1 MVSRFLSSPDL
12 ARTRS
17 LIAAICCAA
26 LAGCG
31 FGLLMPLVALNLEAM
46 TGSAAVVGAN
56 AAAAALS
63 TLLATPLIPALMA
76 RTAPRQTVVICALI
90 TATGFVL
97 FPAMPDPVIWFVLRF
112 VMGLSVT
119 IIFVASETWINQLAK
134 PESRASLLAV
144 YATVLSGGFGSGG
157 LLLAVLG
164 SEGWTPWIA
173 GGVIYALGALPILI
187 LKGPQIVP
195 PSLEESG
202 LKALLSSA
210 RLAPLAILAGLVFGG
225 LETNVFALMPVYAER
240 IGIASQGVGLLVAVG
255 ALGAIA
261 LQIPL
266 GKLADKTGRDRT
278 LSGVAIS
285 AVILSVAMGI
295 AGANLWL
302 LIPMVFF
309 FVGASSAFYTIGLA
323 MIGERVQ
330 AGALASANAAFIFA
344 YGLGSLLGPAL
355 GGVSMDI
362 ADPWGLMA
370 AFAAMAGLYFVLS
383 VLSKPRSRH

>member
-1 MVSRFLSSPDL
+1 MIAHFLTTPDL

-46 TGSAAVVGAN
+46 TGSAAIVGTN

-76 RTAPRQTVVICALI
+76 RAAPKRTVVICALI
-90 TATGFVL
+90 TALGFVL
-97 FPAMPDPVIWFVLRF
+97 FPAMPDPVVWFGLRF

-173 GGVIYALGALPILI
+173 GGAIYALGALPILI

-225 LETNVFALMPVYAER
+225 LETNVFSLMPVYAER
-240 IGIASQGVGLLVAVG
+240 IGIAEQGVGLLVAIG

-266 GKLADKTGRDRT
+266 GKLADRTGRDRT
-278 LSGVAIS
+278 LSGVALS
-285 AVILSVAMGI
+285 AVILSVAMGL

-323 MIGERVQ
+323 MIGERVKP
-330 AGALASANAAFIFA
+330 GALASANAAFIFA

-370 AFAAMAGLYFVLS
+370 SFAAMAGLYFVLS
-383 VLSKPRSRH
+383 LLSKPRARH

>member
-1 MVSRFLSSPDL
+1 MIASFLSSPDK

-17 LIAAICCAA
+17 LIAAISCAA

-76 RTAPRQTVVICALI
+76 RTAPRQTVIICAMI
-90 TATGFVL
+90 TAAGFVL

-144 YATVLSGGFGSGG
+144 YATVLAGGFGSGG
-157 LLLAVLG
+157 LLLSVLG
-164 SEGWTPWIA
+164 SQGWTPWIA
-173 GGVIYALGALPILI
+173 GGVIYALGALPIII
-187 LKGPQIVP
+187 LRGPPITP
-195 PSLEESG
+195 PSMEESG
-202 LKALLSSA
+202 LKALLSA
-210 RLAPLAILAGLVFGG
+210 TRLAPLALLAGLVFGG

-240 IGIASQGVGLLVAVG
+240 IGIAERGVGLLVAIG

-266 GKLADKTGRDRT
+266 GKLADRTGRDRT
-278 LSGVAIS
+278 LSGVALS
-285 AVILSVAMGI
+285 AVILSGAMGL

-323 MIGERVQ
+323 MIGERVRP
-330 AGALASANAAFIFA
+330 GALASANAAFIFA

-362 ADPWGLMA
+362 ADPWGLMV
-370 AFAAMAGLYFVLS
+370 AFAAMAGLYFTLS
-383 VLSKPRSRH
+383 LVSKGRSRH

>member
-1 MVSRFLSSPDL
+1 MVTSFLTSPDL

-17 LIAAICCAA
+17 LIAAIVCAA

-31 FGLLMPLVALNLEAM
+31 FGLLMPLIALNLEAM
-46 TGSAAVVGAN
+46 TGSAAIVGTN

-76 RTAPRQTVVICALI
+76 RMPPRQTVVISALV
-90 TATGFVL
+90 TALGFVL
-97 FPAMPDPVIWFVLRF
+97 FPAMPDPVVWFILRF
-112 VMGLSVT
+112 AMGLSVT
-119 IIFVASETWINQLAK
+119 VIFVASETWINQLAK

-157 LLLAVLG
+157 LLLALLG
-164 SEGWTPWIA
+164 SEGWTPWLA
-173 GGVIYALGALPILI
+173 GGAIYALGALPILI
-187 LKGPQIVP
+187 LKGPQIEP
-195 PSLEESG
+195 PSVEDSS
-202 LKALLSSA
+202 LKSLLGA
-210 RLAPLAILAGLVFGG
+210 AQLAPMAILAGLVFGG
-225 LETNVFALMPVYAER
+225 LETNVFSLMPVYAER
-240 IGIASQGVGLLVAVG
+240 IGIAEQGVGLLVAIG
-255 ALGAIA
+255 ALGAIM

-266 GKLADKTGRDRT
+266 GKLADRTGRDRT
-278 LSGVAIS
+278 LSGVALS
-285 AVILSVAMGI
+285 AVILSIAMGL

-323 MIGERVQ
+323 MIGERVRP
-330 AGALASANAAFIFA
+330 GALASANAAFIFA

-355 GGVSMDI
+355 GGVSMDL

-383 VLSKPRSRH
+383 ILSKPRSRH

>member
-1 MVSRFLSSPDL
+1 MIARFLSTPDL

-46 TGSAAVVGAN
+46 TGSAAIVGTN

-97 FPAMPDPVIWFVLRF
+97 FPALPDPVIWFALRF
-112 VMGLSVT
+112 VMGLAVT

-157 LLLAVLG
+157 LLLSLLG
-164 SEGWTPWIA
+164 SEGWTPWIV
-173 GGVIYALGALPILI
+173 GGVIYAIGALPILI
-187 LKGPQIVP
+187 LRGPQIEP
-195 PSLEESG
+195 PSPDEAG
-202 LKALLSSA
+202 LKSLLSAA

-225 LETNVFALMPVYAER
+225 LETNVFSLMPVYAER
-240 IGIASQGVGLLVAVG
+240 IGIAERGVGLLVAIG

-266 GKLADKTGRDRT
+266 GKLADRTGRDRT
-278 LSGVAIS
+278 LSGVALS
-285 AVILSVAMGI
+285 ALILSVLMGL

-330 AGALASANAAFIFA
+330 PGALASANAAFIFA

-355 GGVSMDI
+355 GGVSMDV

-383 VLSKPRSRH
+383 LLSKQRSQH

>member
-1 MVSRFLSSPDL
+1 MIARFLSAPDL

-46 TGSAAVVGAN
+46 TGSAAIVGTN

-90 TATGFVL
+90 TAVGFVL
-97 FPAMPDPVIWFVLRF
+97 FPALPDPVIWFALRF
-112 VMGLSVT
+112 VMGLAVT

-157 LLLAVLG
+157 LLLSLLG
-164 SEGWTPWIA
+164 SEGWTPWIV
-173 GGVIYALGALPILI
+173 GGVIYAIGALPILI
-187 LKGPQIVP
+187 LRGPQIEP
-195 PSLEESG
+195 PSPDEAG
-202 LKALLSSA
+202 LKSLLSAA

-225 LETNVFALMPVYAER
+225 LETNVFSLMPVYAER
-240 IGIASQGVGLLVAVG
+240 IGIAERGVGLLVAIG

-266 GKLADKTGRDRT
+266 GKLADRTGRDRT
-278 LSGVAIS
+278 LSGVALS
-285 AVILSVAMGI
+285 AVILSVLMGL

-330 AGALASANAAFIFA
+330 PGALASANAAFIFA

-355 GGVSMDI
+355 GGVSMDV

-383 VLSKPRSRH
+383 LLSKQRSQH

>member
-1 MVSRFLSSPDL
+1 MIARFLSAPDL

-46 TGSAAVVGAN
+46 TGSAAIVGTN

-90 TATGFVL
+90 TAVGFVL
-97 FPAMPDPVIWFVLRF
+97 FPALPDPVIWFALRF
-112 VMGLSVT
+112 VMGLAVT

-157 LLLAVLG
+157 LLLSLLG
-164 SEGWTPWIA
+164 SEGWTPWIV
-173 GGVIYALGALPILI
+173 GGVIYAIGALPIL
-187 LKGPQIVP
+187 LLRGPQIEP
-195 PSLEESG
+195 PSPDEAG
-202 LKALLSSA
+202 LKSLLSAA

-225 LETNVFALMPVYAER
+225 LETNVFSLMPVYAER
-240 IGIASQGVGLLVAVG
+240 IGIAERGVGLLVAIG

-266 GKLADKTGRDRT
+266 GKLADRTGRDRT
-278 LSGVAIS
+278 LSGVALS
-285 AVILSVAMGI
+285 AVILSVLMGL

-330 AGALASANAAFIFA
+330 PGALASANAAFIFA

-355 GGVSMDI
+355 GGVSMDV

-383 VLSKPRSRH
+383 LLSKQRSQH

>member
-1 MVSRFLSSPDL
+1 MIASFLTSPDL

-46 TGSAAVVGAN
+46 TGSAAIVGTN

-76 RTAPRQTVVICALI
+76 RTPPRQTVVICALI
-90 TATGFVL
+90 TAAGFVL
-97 FPAMPDPVIWFVLRF
+97 FPAMPDPLVWFGLRF

-157 LLLAVLG
+157 LLLSLLG

-187 LKGPQIVP
+187 LKGPQIKP
-195 PSLEESG
+195 PSPDEAGLES
-202 LKALLSSA
+202 LLSA
-210 RLAPLAILAGLVFGG
+210 GRLAPLAIMAGLVFGG
-225 LETNVFALMPVYAER
+225 LETNVFSLMPVYAER
-240 IGIASQGVGLLVAVG
+240 IGIAEQGVGLLVAIG

-266 GKLADKTGRDRT
+266 GKLADRTGRDRT
-278 LSGVAIS
+278 LSGVALS
-285 AVILSVAMGI
+285 AVILSVAMGL

-330 AGALASANAAFIFA
+330 TGALASANAAFIFA

-355 GGVSMDI
+355 GGISMDI

-383 VLSKPRSRH
+383 LLSKQRSQH

>member
-1 MVSRFLSSPDL
+1 MVTSFLTSPDL

-17 LIAAICCAA
+17 LIAAIVCAA

-46 TGSAAVVGAN
+46 TGSAAIVGTN

-76 RTAPRQTVVICALI
+76 RMPPRQTVVISALV
-90 TATGFVL
+90 TALGFVL
-97 FPAMPDPVIWFVLRF
+97 FPAMPDPVVWFILRF
-112 VMGLSVT
+112 AMGLSVT
-119 IIFVASETWINQLAK
+119 VIFVASETWINQLAK

-157 LLLAVLG
+157 LLLALLG
-164 SEGWTPWIA
+164 SEGWTPWLA
-173 GGVIYALGALPILI
+173 GGAIYALGALPILI
-187 LKGPQIVP
+187 LKGPQIEP
-195 PSLEESG
+195 PSVEDSG
-202 LKALLSSA
+202 LKSLLGA
-210 RLAPLAILAGLVFGG
+210 AQLAPMAILAGLVFGG
-225 LETNVFALMPVYAER
+225 LETNVFSLMPVYAER
-240 IGIASQGVGLLVAVG
+240 IGIAEQGVGLLVAIG
-255 ALGAIA
+255 ALGAIM

-266 GKLADKTGRDRT
+266 GKLADRTGRDRT
-278 LSGVAIS
+278 LSGVALS
-285 AVILSVAMGI
+285 AVILSIAMGL

-323 MIGERVQ
+323 MIGERVRP
-330 AGALASANAAFIFA
+330 GALASANAAFIFA

-355 GGVSMDI
+355 GGVSMDL

-383 VLSKPRSRH
+383 ILSKPRSRH

>member
-1 MVSRFLSSPDL
+1 MIAHFLSAPDL

-17 LIAAICCAA
+17 LIAAIVCAA

-46 TGSAAVVGAN
+46 TGSAAIVGTN

-90 TATGFVL
+90 TALGFVL
-97 FPAMPDPVIWFVLRF
+97 FPAMPDPVVWFGLRF
-112 VMGLSVT
+112 VMGLAVT

-195 PSLEESG
+195 PSLEESE
-202 LKALLSSA
+202 LKALLASA

-240 IGIASQGVGLLVAVG
+240 IGIAERGVGLLVAIG

-266 GKLADKTGRDRT
+266 GKLADRTGRDRT
-278 LSGVAIS
+278 LSGVALS
-285 AVILSVAMGI
+285 AVILSVAMGL

-344 YGLGSLLGPAL
+344 YGLGSLLGPGL

-383 VLSKPRSRH
+383 LLSKPRSQH

>member
-1 MVSRFLSSPDL
+1 MIASFLSSPDK

-76 RTAPRQTVVICALI
+76 RTSPRQTVIVCAMI
-90 TATGFVL
+90 TAAGFVL
-97 FPAMPDPVIWFVLRF
+97 FPAMPDPVIWFGLRF

-144 YATVLSGGFGSGG
+144 YATVLAGGFGSGG
-157 LLLAVLG
+157 LLLSVLG
-164 SEGWTPWIA
+164 SQGWTPWIA
-173 GGVIYALGALPILI
+173 GGVIYALGALPIMI
-187 LKGPQIVP
+187 LRGPSIQP
-195 PSLEESG
+195 PSREESG
-202 LKALLSSA
+202 LKSLLSAA
-210 RLAPLAILAGLVFGG
+210 RLAPLAMLAGLVFGG

-240 IGIASQGVGLLVAVG
+240 IGIAERGVGLLVAIG

-266 GKLADKTGRDRT
+266 GKLADRTGRDRT
-278 LSGVAIS
+278 LSGVALS
-285 AVILSVAMGI
+285 AVILSVAMGL

-330 AGALASANAAFIFA
+330 PGALASANAAFIFA

-370 AFAAMAGLYFVLS
+370 AFAAMAGLYFTLS
-383 VLSKPRSRH
+383 LVSKGRSRH